1 MIKNNNKQNNRCFF
15 DRPTMKFF
23 NSKIE
28 SKLYADNT
36 FITSERENHQLPKK
50 YTIRIALDN
59 GKEIENIGEFQK
71 FESLISARE
80 YRKTEQYKNTI
91 KNRLEDKALKEFVE
105 QEVKH
110 G

>member
-1 MIKNNNKQNNRCFF
+1 MSTITMIKKNNKQNSRYFF
-15 DRPTMKFF
+15 DKQTMKFF

-36 FITSERENHQLPKK
+36 FITSEQQDYQTPRT

-91 KNRLEDKALKEFVE
+91 NNRLG
-105 QEVKH
+105 VKH
-110 G
+110 GL

>member
-1 MIKNNNKQNNRCFF
+1 MSTIMEIKENNKQNSRYFF
-15 DRPTMKFF
+15 NKQTMKFF

-36 FITSERENHQLPKK
+36 FITSERENLQTPRT

-59 GKEIENIGEFQK
+59 GGEIGTIGKFQQ

-80 YRKTEQYKNTI
+80 YRKTEQYKN
-91 KNRLEDKALKEFVE
+91 NLK
-105 QEVKH
+105 KH
-110 G
+110 

>member
-1 MIKNNNKQNNRCFF
+1 MDIKRNNKQNSRYFF
-15 DRPTMKFF
+15 DKQTMKFF

-36 FITSERENHQLPKK
+36 FITSERENLQIPRT

-59 GKEIENIGEFQK
+59 GREIGTIGKFQQ

-80 YRKTEQYKNTI
+80 YRKTEQYKNSV
-91 KNRLEDKALKEFVE
+91 NNYLSHLE
-105 QEVKH
+105 
-110 G
+110 

>member
-1 MIKNNNKQNNRCFF
+1 M
-15 DRPTMKFF
+15 
-23 NSKIE
+23 
-28 SKLYADNT
+28 
-36 FITSERENHQLPKK
+36 
-50 YTIRIALDN
+50 DN

>member
-1 MIKNNNKQNNRCFF
+1 MSTLIEIKENNKQNSRHFF
-15 DRPTMKFF
+15 DKQTMKFF

-36 FITSERENHQLPKK
+36 FITSERENYQLPKK
-50 YTIRIALDN
+50 YTIRIALNN
-59 GKEIENIGEFQK
+59 GREIENIGKFQQ

-91 KNRLEDKALKEFVE
+91 NNHLEIRS
-105 QEVKH
+105 
-110 G
+110 

>member
-1 MIKNNNKQNNRCFF
+1 MSTIMEIKENNKQNSRYFF
-15 DRPTMKFF
+15 NKQTMKFF

-36 FITSERENHQLPKK
+36 FITSERENLQAPRT

-59 GKEIENIGEFQK
+59 GREIGTIGKFQQ

-80 YRKTEQYKNTI
+80 YRKTEQYKN
-91 KNRLEDKALKEFVE
+91 NLK
-105 QEVKH
+105 KH
-110 G
+110 